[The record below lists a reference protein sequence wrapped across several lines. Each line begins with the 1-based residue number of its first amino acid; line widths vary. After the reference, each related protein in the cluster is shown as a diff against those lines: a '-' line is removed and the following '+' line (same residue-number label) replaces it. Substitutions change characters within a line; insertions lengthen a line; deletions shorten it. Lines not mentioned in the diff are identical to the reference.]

1 MIALQAIAKVFALPV
16 LKSGRDLAL
25 MLFSHLSPNNAP
37 MQQNEI
43 LHAIFRAM
51 SDVTSY
57 TPARSKIMS
66 SSVTIRKTGNSI
78 GIALPA
84 ETRIRLG
91 LEVGQEL
98 TLVELSDGIK
108 LVKRNL
114 ELERQMAAARDVLR
128 EQADVLQE
136 LAKR

>member
-1 MIALQAIAKVFALPV
+1 METVIV
-16 LKSGRDLAL
+16 
-25 MLFSHLSPNNAP
+25 
-37 MQQNEI
+37 
-43 LHAIFRAM
+43 
-51 SDVTSY
+51 
-57 TPARSKIMS
+57 
-66 SSVTIRKTGNSI
+66 RKQGNSV
-78 GIALPA
+78 GITLPA

-98 TLVELSDGIK
+98 TLVEMADGIK

-114 ELERQMAAARDVLR
+114 KLERQMQMARDILR

>member
-1 MIALQAIAKVFALPV
+1 
-16 LKSGRDLAL
+16 
-25 MLFSHLSPNNAP
+25 
-37 MQQNEI
+37 
-43 LHAIFRAM
+43 M
-51 SDVTSY
+51 S
-57 TPARSKIMS
+57 AN
-66 SSVTIRKTGNSI
+66 VTIRKNGNSV

-98 TLVELSDGIK
+98 TLVELADGIK

-114 ELERQMAAARDVLR
+114 ELERQLAAAREVLR